1 MHGNTHPPP
10 KPTAKP
16 TARPPRPVKHSDF
29 SEEFVNHVVSITLVN
44 GTVIRGMLTEARR
57 FWIKVIVD
65 GKVHYVNKAHVVEV
79 VPG

>member
-1 MHGNTHPPP
+1 MPSNTPQPRPLP
-10 KPTAKP
+10 KPQTK
-16 TARPPRPVKHSDF
+16 PRPTKHSDF
-29 SEEFVNHVVSITLVN
+29 SEEYVGHVASITLIN
-44 GTVIRGMLTEARR
+44 GTVIRGMLTETRR